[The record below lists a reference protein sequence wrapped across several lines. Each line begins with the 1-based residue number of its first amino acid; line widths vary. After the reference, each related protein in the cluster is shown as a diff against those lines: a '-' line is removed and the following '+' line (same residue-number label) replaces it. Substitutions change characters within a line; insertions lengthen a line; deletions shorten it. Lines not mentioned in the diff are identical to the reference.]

1 MISLNLIIKFTL
13 VDLISYLLKLL
24 KIKLFKIYIY
34 FNKILYFID
43 ETNFELFALKIYF
56 SWDERRKIM
65 KEKEH

>member
-43 ETNFELFALKIYF
+43 ETNFESI
-56 SWDERRKIM
+56 
-65 KEKEH
+65 